1 MSNIEC
7 SLVENDG
14 VTNVSLVGLRDEE
27 LVVDCSGDVDFT
39 QLVTVLSDRIDTGE
53 TIEFRSPETDDEK
66 TKLILETVKGIIGKF
81 NESLTSEEEAEGD
94 DIPF

>member
-66 TKLILETVKGIIGKF
+66 TKLILETVKGIIDKF